1 MCSAKEDT
9 SIRLSA
15 FEGLKEFMQGKNDL
29 E

>member
-1 MCSAKEDT
+1 MCSDKDDT

-15 FEGLKEFMQGKNDL
+15 FEGLKEYMHEYNDL